1 MRGKDNARSGGEILI
16 DQLSIHGVR
25 HAFCVPGESYLAAL
39 DAFYGSDIELTVC
52 RHESTAAIMAE
63 AAGKIT
69 GRPGICFVTRGP
81 GATNGSAGIHIA
93 RQDSSPMIMFVGQVG
108 REMRDREA
116 FQELDYRAVF
126 GTMAK
131 WATEIDDPSRIPEIV
146 SRAFHTACNGRPGPV
161 VIALPEDMLRDRVSV
176 EDAAAFAPVE
186 NWPGADDM
194 NRLQK
199 LLGEAMRPVVLIGGS
214 RWTEQ
219 ASAALMRFAERF
231 ALPVATTFRRG
242 HLFDA
247 MHRCYAGDFGIGPN
261 PKLLARVKGADLVLL
276 IGGRFGEMPSQSYS
290 VFDIPEPQTKLV
302 HVHPGAEELGR
313 VYHAHLAINAA
324 PTAFCAALENTQPPK
339 EIAWRGESDTAHADY
354 LAWGEKATPVP
365 GAVNLGEIMVWL
377 RENLPTDAIVTQ
389 GAGNF
394 SGWVHR
400 FYRVRKF
407 GGLVGA
413 TSGSMG
419 YGLPAALAM
428 QTLYRDRTVVCVAGD
443 GDFLMTGQDFATA
456 VQYQLPVIVLVA
468 DNGIYGTIRMHQE
481 RDYPGRV
488 IATNLR
494 NPDFAAYALAFGGYG
509 ALVEKSADFPA
520 AFAAARAS
528 GKPSILHLKIDP
540 EAITPTATLT
550 GIREK
555 SLAGGGAGKSGAT
568 RS

>member
-1 MRGKDNARSGGEILI
+1 
-16 DQLSIHGVR
+16 
-25 HAFCVPGESYLAAL
+25 
-39 DAFYGSDIELTVC
+39 
-52 RHESTAAIMAE
+52 
-63 AAGKIT
+63 
-69 GRPGICFVTRGP
+69 
-81 GATNGSAGIHIA
+81 
-93 RQDSSPMIMFVGQVG
+93 
-108 REMRDREA
+108 
-116 FQELDYRAVF
+116 
-126 GTMAK
+126 
-131 WATEIDDPSRIPEIV
+131 
-146 SRAFHTACNGRPGPV
+146 V
-161 VIALPEDMLRDRVSV
+161 VIALPEDMLRERVSV
-176 EDAAAFAPVE
+176 PDATAFEPVEIWPGESDMRRLQDLLAAA
-186 NWPGADDM
+186 
-194 NRLQK
+194 K
-199 LLGEAMRPVVLIGGS
+199 RPIALIGGS

-219 ASAALMRFAERF
+219 STLAMMRFAERF

-247 MHRCYAGDFGIGPN
+247 LHPCYAGDFGIGPN

-276 IGGRFGEMPSQSYS
+276 VGGRFSEMPSQSYS

-324 PTAFCAALENTQPPK
+324 PTAFCLALEKLQAPK
-339 EIAWRGESDTAHADY
+339 DIAWRGESGTAHADY

-377 RENLPTDAIVTQ
+377 RDNLPPDAVITQ

-428 QTLYRDRTVVCVAGD
+428 QTLYPERPVVCVAGD

-456 VQYQLPVIVLVA
+456 VQYKLPVIVLVA

-488 IATNLR
+488 IATDLR
-494 NPDFAAYALAFGGYG
+494 NPDFVGYALAFGGYG
-509 ALVEKSADFPA
+509 AVVEKTADFPA

-528 GKPSILHLKIDP
+528 GKPSIIHLKIDP
-540 EAITPTATLT
+540 EAITPSATLT

-555 SLAGGGAGKSGAT
+555 SLAGGGAHKK
-568 RS
+568 

>member
-25 HAFCVPGESYLAAL
+25 RAFFVPGESYLAAL
-39 DAFYGSDIELTVC
+39 DAFYGSDIGLVVC

-63 AAGKIT
+63 AVGKVT

-81 GATNGSAGIHIA
+81 GASNASAGIHIA

-108 REMRDREA
+108 RDMRDREA

-161 VIALPEDMLRDRVSV
+161 VIALPEDMLRERVSV
-176 EDAAAFAPVE
+176 SDAGRFEPIETWPGQSDMRRLQELLAAAKSPIALV
-186 NWPGADDM
+186 
-194 NRLQK
+194 
-199 LLGEAMRPVVLIGGS
+199 GGS

-219 ASAALMRFAERF
+219 ASKELLRFAERF

-242 HLFDA
+242 HLVEA
-247 MHRCYAGDFGIGPN
+247 MHPCYAGDFGIGPN
-261 PKLLARVKGADLVLL
+261 PKLLARVKSADLVLL
-276 IGGRFGEMPSQSYS
+276 IGGRFSEMPSQGYS
-290 VFDIPEPQTKLV
+290 VFDIPEPQTKLI
-302 HVHPGAEELGR
+302 HVHPGADELGR
-313 VYHAHLAINAA
+313 VYHPHLAINATPA
-324 PTAFCAALENTQPPK
+324 AFCAALETLHPPK
-339 EIAWRGESDTAHADY
+339 EIAWRGASDAAHTDY
-354 LAWGEKATPVP
+354 LAWGEKASAVP
-365 GAVNLGEIMVWL
+365 GAVNHGEIMVWL
-377 RENLPTDAIVTQ
+377 RDNLPAEAIVTQ

-428 QTLYRDRTVVCVAGD
+428 QALHPDRPVVCVAGD

-456 VQYQLPVIVLVA
+456 VQYGLPVIVLVA

-488 IATNLR
+488 IATDLH
-494 NPDFAAYALAFGGYG
+494 NPDFVAYALAFGGYG
-509 ALVEKSADFPA
+509 ALVEKTTDFPA

-528 GKPSILHLKIDP
+528 GKPSIIHLKIDP
-540 EAITPTATLT
+540 DAITPATTLSA
-550 GIREK
+550 IREK
-555 SLAGGGAGKSGAT
+555 SLAAGGGK
-568 RS
+568 RN

>member
-1 MRGKDNARSGGEILI
+1 MRGKDNSRSGGEILI

-25 HAFCVPGESYLAAL
+25 DVFCVPGESYLAAL
-39 DAFYGSDIELTVC
+39 DAFYEGDIKLTVC
-52 RHESTAAIMAE
+52 RHESTAAMMAE
-63 AAGKIT
+63 AVGKMT

-81 GATNGSAGIHIA
+81 GASNASGGIHIA
-93 RQDSSPMIMFVGQVG
+93 QQDSSPMIMFVGQVG
-108 REMRDREA
+108 RDMRDREA

-131 WATEIDDPSRIPEIV
+131 WATEIDDPARIPEIV

-161 VIALPEDMLRDRVSV
+161 VIALPEDMLTERIAVS
-176 EDAAAFAPVE
+176 DATRFEPVDTS
-186 NWPGADDM
+186 PGQSEM
-194 NRLQK
+194 SLLQD
-199 LLGEAMRPVVLIGGS
+199 LLRSAKHPVVLIGGS
-214 RWTEQ
+214 RWSEQ
-219 ASAALMRFAERF
+219 ANASLMRFAERF

-242 HLFDA
+242 HLVDA
-247 MHRCYAGDFGIGPN
+247 MHPCYAGDFGIGPN

-276 IGGRFGEMPSQSYS
+276 IGGRFSEMPSQSYS

-302 HVHPGAEELGR
+302 HVHPGADELGR
-313 VYHAHLAINAA
+313 VYHPHLAINAT
-324 PTAFCAALENTQPPK
+324 PTAFCAALDSLQPRK
-339 EIAWRGESDTAHADY
+339 EIGWRGDSDAAHADF
-354 LAWGEKATPVP
+354 LAWGEKATMVP

-377 RENLPTDAIVTQ
+377 RDNLPADAIVTQ

-428 QTLYRDRTVVCVAGD
+428 QTIHPGRTVVCVAGD

-456 VQYQLPVIVLVA
+456 VQYKLPVIVLVA

-481 RDYPGRV
+481 REYPGRV
-488 IATNLR
+488 VATDLR
-494 NPDFAAYALAFGGYG
+494 NPDFVAYALAFGGYG
-509 ALVEKSADFPA
+509 TVVEKSADFPA

-528 GKPSILHLKIDP
+528 GKPSIIHLRIDP
-540 EAITPTATLT
+540 EAITPATTLSA
-550 GIREK
+550 IREK
-555 SLAGGGAGKSGAT
+555 SLTAGGGK

>member
-1 MRGKDNARSGGEILI
+1 MRGKDNSRSGGEILI

-25 HAFCVPGESYLAAL
+25 DVFCVPGESYLAAL
-39 DAFYGSDIELTVC
+39 DAFYEGDIKLTVC
-52 RHESTAAIMAE
+52 RHESTAAMMAE
-63 AAGKIT
+63 AVGKMT

-81 GATNGSAGIHIA
+81 GASNASGGIHIA
-93 RQDSSPMIMFVGQVG
+93 QQDSSPMIMFVGQVG
-108 REMRDREA
+108 RDMRDREA

-131 WATEIDDPSRIPEIV
+131 WATEIDDPARIPEIV

-161 VIALPEDMLRDRVSV
+161 VIALPEDMLTERIAVS
-176 EDAAAFAPVE
+176 DATRFEPVDTS
-186 NWPGADDM
+186 PGQSEM
-194 NRLQK
+194 SLLQD
-199 LLGEAMRPVVLIGGS
+199 LLRSAKHPVVLIGGS
-214 RWTEQ
+214 RWSEQ
-219 ASAALMRFAERF
+219 ASASLMRFAERF

-242 HLFDA
+242 HLVDA
-247 MHRCYAGDFGIGPN
+247 MHPCYAGDFGIGPN

-276 IGGRFGEMPSQSYS
+276 IGGRFSEMPSQSYS

-302 HVHPGAEELGR
+302 HVHPGADELGR
-313 VYHAHLAINAA
+313 VYHPHLAINAT
-324 PTAFCAALENTQPPK
+324 PTAFCAALDSLQPPK
-339 EIAWRGESDTAHADY
+339 EIGWRGDSDAAHADF
-354 LAWGEKATPVP
+354 LAWGEKATMVP

-377 RENLPTDAIVTQ
+377 RDNLPADAIVTQ

-428 QTLYRDRTVVCVAGD
+428 QTIHPGRTVVCVAGD

-456 VQYQLPVIVLVA
+456 VQYKLPVIVLVA

-481 RDYPGRV
+481 REYPGRV
-488 IATNLR
+488 VATDLR
-494 NPDFAAYALAFGGYG
+494 NPDFVAYALAFGGYG
-509 ALVEKSADFPA
+509 TVVEKSADFPA

-528 GKPSILHLKIDP
+528 GKPSIIHLRIDP
-540 EAITPTATLT
+540 EAITPATTLSA
-550 GIREK
+550 IREK
-555 SLAGGGAGKSGAT
+555 SLTAGGGK

>member
-1 MRGKDNARSGGEILI
+1 
-16 DQLSIHGVR
+16 
-25 HAFCVPGESYLAAL
+25 
-39 DAFYGSDIELTVC
+39 
-52 RHESTAAIMAE
+52 
-63 AAGKIT
+63 
-69 GRPGICFVTRGP
+69 
-81 GATNGSAGIHIA
+81 
-93 RQDSSPMIMFVGQVG
+93 MIMFVGQVG
-108 REMRDREA
+108 RDMRDREA

-131 WATEIDDPSRIPEIV
+131 WATEIDDPARIPEIV

-161 VIALPEDMLRDRVSV
+161 VIALPEDMLTERVAVS
-176 EDAAAFAPVE
+176 DASRFEPVE
-186 NWPGADDM
+186 TSPGQSEM
-194 NRLQK
+194 SRLQN
-199 LLGEAMRPVVLIGGS
+199 LLRSAKHPIVLIGGS
-214 RWTEQ
+214 RWSEQ
-219 ASAALMRFAERF
+219 ASGSLMRFAERF

-242 HLFDA
+242 HLIDA
-247 MHRCYAGDFGIGPN
+247 MHFCYAGDFGIGPN

-302 HVHPGAEELGR
+302 HVHPGADELGR
-313 VYHAHLAINAA
+313 VYHPHLAINAT
-324 PTAFCAALENTQPPK
+324 PTAFCAALDSLQPPK
-339 EIAWRGESDTAHADY
+339 EIGWRGESDAAHADF
-354 LAWGEKATPVP
+354 LAWGEKATAVP

-377 RENLPTDAIVTQ
+377 RNNLPADAIITQ

-428 QTLYRDRTVVCVAGD
+428 QTLYPDRIVVCVAGD

-456 VQYQLPVIVLVA
+456 IQHKLPVIVLVA

-481 RDYPGRV
+481 REYPGRV
-488 IATNLR
+488 VATDLC
-494 NPDFAAYALAFGGYG
+494 NPDFVAYALAFGGYG
-509 ALVEKSADFPA
+509 AVVEKSADFPA

-528 GKPSILHLKIDP
+528 GKPSIIHLKIDP
-540 EAITPTATLT
+540 EAITPATTLSA
-550 GIREK
+550 IREK
-555 SLAGGGAGKSGAT
+555 SLTAGGGK

>member
-25 HAFCVPGESYLAAL
+25 QAFCVPGESYLAAL
-39 DAFYGSDIELTVC
+39 DAFYGSDIRLVVC

-63 AAGKIT
+63 TVGKVT

-81 GATNGSAGIHIA
+81 GASNASAGVHIA

-108 REMRDREA
+108 RDMRDREA

-146 SRAFHTACNGRPGPV
+146 SRAFYTACNGRPGPV

-176 EDAAAFAPVE
+176 PDATKFEPVETWPGQSDMHRLQELLAAAKNPIALV
-186 NWPGADDM
+186 
-194 NRLQK
+194 
-199 LLGEAMRPVVLIGGS
+199 GGS

-219 ASAALMRFAERF
+219 ASREFLKFAERF

-242 HLFDA
+242 HLIDA
-247 MHRCYAGDFGIGPN
+247 LHPCYAGDLGIGPN
-261 PKLLARVKGADLVLL
+261 PKLLARVKSADLVLL
-276 IGGRFGEMPSQSYS
+276 VGGRFSEMPSQGYG

-302 HVHPGAEELGR
+302 HVHPGADELGR
-313 VYHAHLAINAA
+313 VYHPHLAINAT
-324 PTAFCAALENTQPPK
+324 PTAFCAALENLRTPNA
-339 EIAWRGESDTAHADY
+339 IAWRGASDTAHADY
-354 LAWGEKATPVP
+354 LAWGEKPTSVP

-377 RENLPTDAIVTQ
+377 RDNLPPEAIVTQ

-394 SGWVHR
+394 SSWVHR
-400 FYRVRKF
+400 FYRVRRF
-407 GGLVGA
+407 GALVGA

-428 QTLYRDRTVVCVAGD
+428 QTLHPERPVVCVAGD

-456 VQYQLPVIVLVA
+456 VQYGLAVIVLVA

-488 IATNLR
+488 IATDLR
-494 NPDFAAYALAFGGYG
+494 NPDFVAYARAFGGYG
-509 ALVEKSADFPA
+509 ALVEKTADFPA

-528 GKPSILHLKIDP
+528 GKPAIIHLRIDP
-540 EAITPTATLT
+540 DAITPATTLSA
-550 GIREK
+550 IREK
-555 SLAGGGAGKSGAT
+555 SLASGGGK
-568 RS
+568 RN

>member
-1 MRGKDNARSGGEILI
+1 
-16 DQLSIHGVR
+16 
-25 HAFCVPGESYLAAL
+25 
-39 DAFYGSDIELTVC
+39 
-52 RHESTAAIMAE
+52 
-63 AAGKIT
+63 
-69 GRPGICFVTRGP
+69 
-81 GATNGSAGIHIA
+81 
-93 RQDSSPMIMFVGQVG
+93 MIMFVGQVG

-176 EDAAAFAPVE
+176 ADAAAFAPVE
-186 NWPGADDM
+186 NWPGADDI

-199 LLGEAMRPVVLIGGS
+199 LLGEAKRPVVLIGGS

-324 PTAFCAALENTQPPK
+324 PTAFCAALENMQPPK

-354 LAWGEKATPVP
+354 LAWGEKATSVP

-377 RENLPTDAIVTQ
+377 RENLPADAIVTQ

-456 VQYQLPVIVLVA
+456 VQYELPVIVLVA

-550 GIREK
+550 DIREK
-555 SLAGGGAGKSGAT
+555 SLAGGGGKSGT
-568 RS
+568 HS